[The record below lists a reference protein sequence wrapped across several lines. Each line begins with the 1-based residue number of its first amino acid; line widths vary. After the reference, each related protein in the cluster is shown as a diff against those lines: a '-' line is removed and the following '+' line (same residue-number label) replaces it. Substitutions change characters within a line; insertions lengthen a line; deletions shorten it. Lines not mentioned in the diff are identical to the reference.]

1 MSQNAITS
9 AITGTTVPSLANAIQ
24 QATQV
29 TMPNGSITDPNAIT
43 VDKLAPNNYL
53 TIVWRDKISGSI
65 YNTYEDL
72 ATSQAEELE
81 YTTQLNNAINNTL
94 NNTNQSYIGNRKYVN
109 VESIAKYLSQNILP
123 SGTKRVVVNALIGMI
138 TGDQRKLTNN
148 AINLTVNVFG
158 EIAKKTANA
167 IGFSD
172 PHEAFASI
180 ASENSIGFMAE
191 LAKQTK
197 NKLTSFVRNKLHKTP
212 SKVNSTTTENKNVK
226 YVGLLLG
233 VTMSD
238 TESYEI
244 IIPRRKVEN
253 GSDYTTHLLPQPFK
267 KEFTVKLTNKVLSS
281 RYDYE
286 REIDNIE
293 KVKNKL
299 IEIANS
305 YTAFDVY
312 IRLSSGHMYKKSN
325 VVFSSLSFTKDEGSG
340 NGYECSFTIEPIEEF
355 LTKTFVSDRK
365 YFPTVNKKGYSDGV
379 GGSGTTRGY
388 GAGSGAGLG
397 GNNGN
402 KTTGIRHTG
411 IYTGNG
417 GKLKLATASYNK
429 SSGGVYGNF
438 KTVESGE
445 KWIKNLNR
453 IKGENYDMIHYIE
466 KGKDTPDIVAW
477 SHSRMKYVNIDG
489 KNVMVPETYTR
500 LDTTIKYVHNGISY
514 DRQVTTKRVLAN
526 GVTYDKKTGRFTAQ
540 NGTQAFYV
548 KNLQIQ
554 HNYWDK
560 YGKYHK

>member
-9 AITGTTVPSLANAIQ
+9 AINGTTVPSLANAIQ

-29 TMPNGSITDPNAIT
+29 ALPNGGITDPNTIT

-65 YNTYEDL
+65 YSTYEDL

-81 YTTQLNNAINNTL
+81 YTTQLNNAINNSL
-94 NNTNQSYIGNRKYVN
+94 VNTSYAYTGNRRYVN

-138 TGDQRKLTNN
+138 TGDSKKVTNN
-148 AINLTVNVFG
+148 AISLTVNVFG
-158 EIAKKTANA
+158 EIAKKVANS

-180 ASENSIGFMAE
+180 TSENSIGFMAE
-191 LAKQTK
+191 LGKQTK
-197 NKLTSFVRNKLHKTP
+197 NKLQQFMRNKLHKTP
-212 SKVNSTTTENKNVK
+212 SKVNSIISDSRDAK

-355 LTKTFVSDRK
+355 LTKTFISDRK
-365 YFPTVNKKGYSDGV
+365 YFPTVNKKGYSDSNGY
-379 GGSGTTRGY
+379 GATGGY
-388 GAGSGAGLG
+388 GAGSSAKLNR
-397 GNNGN
+397 GNMG
-402 KTTGIRHTG
+402 KTTGVRHTG
-411 IYTGNG
+411 MYTGNG
-417 GKLKLATASYNK
+417 GKLTLLTTSYNK
-429 SSGGVYGNF
+429 SSGTVYGNF
-438 KTVESGE
+438 KTVEDGA
-445 KWIKNLNR
+445 KWLKRNNKIN
-453 IKGENYDMIHYIE
+453 GDNYDMVYYKRHPSDVPDLAGVSHDKMVYVKI
-466 KGKDTPDIVAW
+466 KDEI
-477 SHSRMKYVNIDG
+477 
-489 KNVMVPETYTR
+489 VMVPKKYTEEISSIYSYGGSAAIV
-500 LDTTIKYVHNGISY
+500 LKKGVKYNAGEFS
-514 DRQVTTKRVLAN
+514 
-526 GVTYDKKTGRFTAQ
+526 TAQ
-540 NGTQAFYV
+540 ETFRVY
-548 KNLQIQ
+548 NLQKKSS
-554 HNYWDK
+554 NK
-560 YGKYHK
+560 

>member
-1 MSQNAITS
+1 MSQNAITN
-9 AITGTTVPSLANAIQ
+9 AINGTTVPSLANAIQ

-29 TMPNGSITDPNAIT
+29 ALPNGGITDPNTIT

-81 YTTQLNNAINNTL
+81 YTTQLNNAINNSL
-94 NNTNQSYIGNRKYVN
+94 VNTSYAYTGNRRYVN

-138 TGDQRKLTNN
+138 TGDSKKVTNN
-148 AINLTVNVFG
+148 AISLTVNVFG
-158 EIAKKTANA
+158 EIAKKVANS

-191 LAKQTK
+191 LGKQTK
-197 NKLTSFVRNKLHKTP
+197 NKLQQFMRNKLHKTP
-212 SKVNSTTTENKNVK
+212 SKVNSVISDSRDVK

-305 YTAFDVY
+305 YTTFDVY

-365 YFPTVNKKGYSDGV
+365 YFPTVNKKGYSDNDGY
-379 GGSGTTRGY
+379 SATRGY
-388 GAGSGAGLG
+388 GAGGSARLG
-397 GNNGN
+397 RGNGS

-411 IYTGNG
+411 AYTRNG
-417 GKLKLATASYNK
+417 GKLTLATTEYNK
-429 SSGGVYGNF
+429 SYGHVHGSF
-438 KTVESGE
+438 KTVEQGE
-445 KWIKNLNR
+445 KWLKLNN
-453 IKGENYDMIHYIE
+453 KVNGDNYDMVWYKKHPNDMPDLLGVSHDKMTYVRVYS
-466 KGKDTPDIVAW
+466 KGRGVE
-477 SHSRMKYVNIDG
+477 Y
-489 KNVMVPETYTR
+489 VMVPTKYTR
-500 LDTTIKYVHNGISY
+500 VGYLG
-514 DRQVTTKRVLAN
+514 RVLVK
-526 GVTYDKKTGRFTAQ
+526 GVNYAGGGQFNTSDGSVIFKVY
-540 NGTQAFYV
+540 
-548 KNLQIQ
+548 NLQKQAPKNGLELWSKKIIKQ
-554 HNYWDK
+554 I
-560 YGKYHK
+560 GK

>member
-109 VESIAKYLSQNILP
+109 IESIAKYLSQNILP

-197 NKLTSFVRNKLHKTP
+197 NKLTSFIRNKLHKTP
-212 SKVNSTTTENKNVK
+212 SKVNSTTTENKDVR

-233 VTMSD
+233 ITTSD

-244 IIPRRKVEN
+244 TVPRRKVEN
-253 GSDYTTHLLPQPFK
+253 GTDYTTHLLPQPFK
-267 KEFTVKLTNKVLSS
+267 KEFNVKLTNKVLSS

-299 IEIANS
+299 IEIAQS
-305 YTAFDVY
+305 YTTFDIY
-312 IRLSSGHMYKKSN
+312 IRLSSGHMYKKTN

-365 YFPTVNKKGYSDGV
+365 YFPTVNKKGYSDGD
-379 GGSGTTRGY
+379 GYGATRGY
-388 GAGSGAGLG
+388 GSGSGAGLG
-397 GNNGN
+397 RNNGN

-411 IYTGNG
+411 IYTGDG
-417 GKLKLATASYNK
+417 GKLKLATERYKKSY
-429 SSGGVYGNF
+429 GGVYGNF
-438 KTVESGE
+438 NSVQQGE
-445 KWIKNLNR
+445 DWLRLNN
-453 IKGENYDMIHYIE
+453 KVNGDDYDMIYYTM
-466 KGKDTPDIVAW
+466 KPDTTPDLIGW
-477 SHSRMKYVNIDG
+477 SHSRMAYVDVGG
-489 KNVMVPETYTR
+489 KSVMVPETYTVKAR
-500 LDTTIKYVHNGISY
+500 NPHPKGPKYI
-514 DRQVTTKRVLAN
+514 RKLAD
-526 GVTYDKKTGRFTAQ
+526 GVTYNTKTQEFVAN
-540 NGTQAFYV
+540 NGSVQFKV
-548 KNLQIQ
+548 KNLQQYEIRQ
-554 HNYWDK
+554 AQNTGYWDR
-560 YGKYHK
+560 YGRYHK

>member
-1 MSQNAITS
+1 MSQNSITS
-9 AITGTTVPSLANAIQ
+9 AINGTTVPSLANAIQ

-29 TMPNGSITDPNAIT
+29 ALPGGGITDPNTIT

-65 YNTYEDL
+65 YSTYEDL

-81 YTTQLNNAINNTL
+81 YTTQLNNAINNSL
-94 NNTNQSYIGNRKYVN
+94 VNTSYAYTGNRRYVN

-138 TGDQRKLTNN
+138 TGDSKKVTNN

-158 EIAKKTANA
+158 EIAKKVANS

-191 LAKQTK
+191 LGKQTK
-197 NKLTSFVRNKLHKTP
+197 NKLQQFIRNKLHKTP
-212 SKVNSTTTENKNVK
+212 SKVNSVISDSRDVK

-244 IIPRRKVEN
+244 TIPRRKVEN

-365 YFPTVNKKGYSDGV
+365 YFPTVNKKGYSDDI
-379 GGSGTTRGY
+379 SGY
-388 GAGSGAGLG
+388 GATKGYGASSSARLGRGNGS
-397 GNNGN
+397 

-411 IYTGNG
+411 TYTGNG
-417 GKLKLATASYNK
+417 GKLKLGTSDYK
-429 SSGGVYGNF
+429 RSSGGVVGNF
-438 KTVESGE
+438 KTVEQGE
-445 KWIKNLNR
+445 KWIRTNNR
-453 IKGENYDMIHYIE
+453 VNGDDYDMIHYIAHNE
-466 KGKDTPDIVAW
+466 NTPDLVAY
-477 SHSRMKYVNIDG
+477 SHSRMVYAYVDHVG
-489 KNVMVPETYTR
+489 GQRVMVP
-500 LDTTIKYVHNGISY
+500 DKYVKLVPTNYKSSY
-514 DRQVTTKRVLAN
+514 PDVCVLKD
-526 GVTYDKKTGRFTAQ
+526 GFTYDKGTKRFSSKDFS
-540 NGTQAFYV
+540 TQFTV
-548 KNLQIQ
+548 KNLQ
-554 HNYWDK
+554 K
-560 YGKYHK
+560 GGK

>member
-1 MSQNAITS
+1 MSEITNAIN
-9 AITGTTVPSLANAIQ
+9 GTTVPSLANAIQ

-29 TMPNGSITDPNAIT
+29 ALPNGGITDPNTIT

-81 YTTQLNNAINNTL
+81 YTTQLNNAINNSL
-94 NNTNQSYIGNRKYVN
+94 VNTSYAYIGNRRYVN
-109 VESIAKYLSQNILP
+109 VESIVKYLSQNILP

-138 TGDQRKLTNN
+138 TGDKKKVTNN
-148 AINLTVNVFG
+148 AISLTVNVFG
-158 EIAKKTANA
+158 EIAKKVANS

-180 ASENSIGFMAE
+180 TSENSIGFMAE
-191 LAKQTK
+191 LGKQTK
-197 NKLTSFVRNKLHKTP
+197 NKLQQFVRNKLHKTP
-212 SKVNSTTTENKNVK
+212 SKVNSVISDSRDVK

-244 IIPRRKVEN
+244 TIPRRKVEN

-305 YTAFDVY
+305 YTTFDIY

-340 NGYECSFTIEPIEEF
+340 NGYECSFTVEPIEEF
-355 LTKTFVSDRK
+355 LTKTFISDRK
-365 YFPTVNKKGYSDGV
+365 YFPTVNKKGYSDNEV
-379 GGSGTTRGY
+379 GYSGATRGY
-388 GAGSGAGLG
+388 GSGSS
-397 GNNGN
+397 NGVSGSRN
-402 KTTGIRHTG
+402 TRVQSSFAS
-411 IYTGNG
+411 NG
-417 GKLKLATASYNK
+417 TKLKLMTGEYK
-429 SSGGVYGNF
+429 RSSGGVHGEF
-438 KTVESGE
+438 KTVQAGE
-445 KWIKNLNR
+445 QWIRRLNKLR
-453 IKGENYDMIHYIE
+453 GENYDMIYYQKHP
-466 KGKDTPDIVAW
+466 TNSPDIVAW
-477 SHSRMKYVNIDG
+477 SHDKMAYVTVGG
-489 KNVMVPETYTR
+489 KTTHIVPS
-500 LDTTIKYVHNGISY
+500 SY
-514 DRQVTTKRVLAN
+514 TKRVVTFSNGKIVNKCVLKGDMLYKN
-526 GVTYDKKTGRFTAQ
+526 GVFYNKSGTIVFT
-540 NGTQAFYV
+540 V
-548 KNLQIQ
+548 KNLQTQYISKRRPWWDQ
-554 HNYWDK
+554 FGMIHNN
-560 YGKYHK
+560 

>member
-1 MSQNAITS
+1 MSQNAITN
-9 AITGTTVPSLANAIQ
+9 AINGTTVPSLANAIQ

-29 TMPNGSITDPNAIT
+29 ALPNGGITDPNTIT
-43 VDKLAPNNYL
+43 IDKLAPNNYL

-65 YNTYEDL
+65 YSTYEDL

-81 YTTQLNNAINNTL
+81 YTTQLNNAINNSL
-94 NNTNQSYIGNRKYVN
+94 VNTSYAYTGNRRYVN

-138 TGDQRKLTNN
+138 TGDSKKVTNN

-158 EIAKKTANA
+158 EIAKKVANS

-191 LAKQTK
+191 LGKQTK
-197 NKLTSFVRNKLHKTP
+197 NKLQQFIRNKLHKMP
-212 SKVNSTTTENKNVK
+212 SKVNSVVSDSRDVK

-305 YTAFDVY
+305 YTAFDIY

-365 YFPTVNKKGYSDGV
+365 YFPTVNKKGYSDSDSYGA
-379 GGSGTTRGY
+379 TRGY
-388 GAGSGAGLG
+388 GAGGSARLNGVNG
-397 GNNGN
+397 G
-402 KTTGIRHTG
+402 KATGVRHTG
-411 IYTGNG
+411 TYTGDG
-417 GKLKLATASYNK
+417 GKLTLLTTSYNK
-429 SSGGVYGNF
+429 STGTVYGNF
-438 KTVESGE
+438 KTVEDGAQWL
-445 KWIKNLNR
+445 KHNNKIN
-453 IKGENYDMIHYIE
+453 GDNYDMVWYKKHPNDMPDLAAVSHDKMTYIRVYQGRNAE
-466 KGKDTPDIVAW
+466 
-477 SHSRMKYVNIDG
+477 Y
-489 KNVMVPETYTR
+489 VMVPTKYTR
-500 LDTTIKYVHNGISY
+500 IGY
-514 DRQVTTKRVLAN
+514 DSRGNLGRVLIK
-526 GVTYDKKTGRFTAQ
+526 GVNYAGGGQFNTSDGSVIFKVY
-540 NGTQAFYV
+540 
-548 KNLQIQ
+548 NLQKQ
-554 HNYWDK
+554 APKMDWS
-560 YGKYHK
+560 YGAKKLSNK

>member
-1 MSQNAITS
+1 MSEITNAIN
-9 AITGTTVPSLANAIQ
+9 GTTVPSLANAIQ

-29 TMPNGSITDPNAIT
+29 ALPNGGITDPNTIT

-65 YNTYEDL
+65 YSTYEDL

-81 YTTQLNNAINNTL
+81 YTTRLNNAINNSL
-94 NNTNQSYIGNRKYVN
+94 VNTSYAYTGNRRYVN

-138 TGDQRKLTNN
+138 TGDKKKVTNN
-148 AINLTVNVFG
+148 AISLTVNVFG
-158 EIAKKTANA
+158 EIAKKVANS

-191 LAKQTK
+191 LGKQTK
-197 NKLTSFVRNKLHKTP
+197 NKLQQFVRNKLHKTP
-212 SKVNSTTTENKNVK
+212 SKINSVVSDSRDVK

-244 IIPRRKVEN
+244 TIPRRKVEN

-305 YTAFDVY
+305 YTTFDVY

-355 LTKTFVSDRK
+355 LTKTFISDRK
-365 YFPTVNKKGYSDGV
+365 YFPTVNKKGYSENEVGYGGV
-379 GGSGTTRGY
+379 TRGY
-388 GAGSGAGLG
+388 GSNGSNRASGVGGLG
-397 GNNGN
+397 GAGNVRTQSNITTNG
-402 KTTGIRHTG
+402 T
-411 IYTGNG
+411 
-417 GKLKLATASYNK
+417 KLKLMTGEYK
-429 SSGGVYGNF
+429 RSSGGVHGDFN
-438 KTVESGE
+438 TVQDGE
-445 KWIKNLNR
+445 QWIRQLNKL
-453 IKGENYDMIHYIE
+453 KGENYDMVYYQKHPVNS
-466 KGKDTPDIVAW
+466 PDIVAW
-477 SHSRMKYVNIDG
+477 SHDKMSYVTVGG
-489 KNVMVPETYTR
+489 KTTYMVPS
-500 LDTTIKYVHNGISY
+500 SY
-514 DRQVTTKRVLAN
+514 TKRVVTYSNGKIVNKSVLKDDMLYRN
-526 GVTYDKKTGRFTAQ
+526 GVFYNKSGTIAFT
-540 NGTQAFYV
+540 V
-548 KNLQIQ
+548 KNLQTQYISQ
-554 HNYWDK
+554 KKSWWDQFGRIHNN
-560 YGKYHK
+560 

>member
-1 MSQNAITS
+1 MGQNAITNV
-9 AITGTTVPSLANAIQ
+9 INGTTVPSLANAIQ

-29 TMPNGSITDPNAIT
+29 ALPNGGITDPNTIT

-81 YTTQLNNAINNTL
+81 YTTRLNNAINNSL
-94 NNTNQSYIGNRKYVN
+94 INTSYAYTGNRRYIN

-123 SGTKRVVVNALIGMI
+123 SGTKRVVVNALVGMI
-138 TGDQRKLTNN
+138 TGDKKKTTNN

-158 EIAKKTANA
+158 EIAKKVASS

-180 ASENSIGFMAE
+180 ASENAIGFMAE
-191 LAKQTK
+191 LGKQTK
-197 NKLTSFVRNKLHKTP
+197 DKLQEFAKNKLHKTP
-212 SKVNSTTTENKNVK
+212 SKINSVISENKNTK

-244 IIPRRKVEN
+244 TIPRRKVEN

-305 YTAFDVY
+305 YTTFDVY

-355 LTKTFVSDRK
+355 LTKTFISDRK
-365 YFPTVNKKGYSDGV
+365 YFPTVNKKGYSDDV
-379 GGSGTTRGY
+379 GGHGTTRGY
-388 GAGSGAGLG
+388 G
-397 GNNGN
+397 N
-402 KTTGIRHTG
+402 KTTGVRHTG
-411 IYTGNG
+411 AYTGNG
-417 GKLKLATASYNK
+417 SKLKLGTGQYSK
-429 SSGGVYGNF
+429 SSGGVVGNF
-438 KTVESGE
+438 KTVEQGAN
-445 KWIKNLNR
+445 WIRTNNR
-453 IKGENYDMIHYIE
+453 VNGDDYDMIHYIAHN
-466 KGKDTPDIVAW
+466 KNTPDLVAY
-477 SHSRMKYVNIDG
+477 SHSRMVYAYVDHVG
-489 KNVMVPETYTR
+489 GQRVMVPDKYTK
-500 LDTTIKYVHNGISY
+500 LVPTNYKSPYPDVYVLKDGF
-514 DRQVTTKRVLAN
+514 
-526 GVTYDKKTGRFTAQ
+526 TYDKKTKTFSSKDFSTQFT
-540 NGTQAFYV
+540 V
-548 KNLQIQ
+548 KNLQ
-554 HNYWDK
+554 K
-560 YGKYHK
+560 GGK

>member
-1 MSQNAITS
+1 MSEITNAING
-9 AITGTTVPSLANAIQ
+9 ITVPSLANAIQ

-29 TMPNGSITDPNAIT
+29 TLPNGGITDPNTIT

-65 YNTYEDL
+65 YSTYEDL
-72 ATSQAEELE
+72 ATNQAEELE
-81 YTTQLNNAINNTL
+81 YTTRLNNAINNSLT
-94 NNTNQSYIGNRKYVN
+94 NTNYGYTGNRKYVN

-123 SGTKRVVVNALIGMI
+123 SGTKRVVINALIGMI
-138 TGDQRKLTNN
+138 TGDKTKVTNN
-148 AINLTVNVFG
+148 AINLMVNVFG
-158 EIAKKTANA
+158 EIAKKVANS

-191 LAKQTK
+191 LGKQTK
-197 NKLTSFVRNKLHKTP
+197 NKLQQFVRNKLHKTP
-212 SKVNSTTTENKNVK
+212 SKINSVVSDSRDVK

-244 IIPRRKVEN
+244 TIPRRKVEN

-305 YTAFDVY
+305 YTTFDIY

-340 NGYECSFTIEPIEEF
+340 NGYECSFTVEPIEEF
-355 LTKTFVSDRK
+355 LTKTFISDRK
-365 YFPTVNKKGYSDGV
+365 YFPTVNKKGYSENEVGYGGV
-379 GGSGTTRGY
+379 TRGY
-388 GAGSGAGLG
+388 GSSGSRSVAT
-397 GNNGN
+397 
-402 KTTGIRHTG
+402 KTTRVQSDVT
-411 IYTGNG
+411 TNG
-417 GKLKLATASYNK
+417 TKLKLMTGEYRK
-429 SSGGVYGNF
+429 SSGGVYGYF
-438 KTVESGE
+438 KTVQDGE
-445 KWIKNLNR
+445 KWIRRINR
-453 IKGENYDMIHYIE
+453 VDGDNYDMIYYQKHP
-466 KGKDTPDIVAW
+466 TNSPDIVAW
-477 SHSRMKYVNIDG
+477 SHDKMSYVTIGNR
-489 KNVMVPETYTR
+489 NTYMVPS
-500 LDTTIKYVHNGISY
+500 SY
-514 DRQVTTKRVLAN
+514 TKRVVTFSNGKIVNKCVLKDDMLYKN
-526 GVTYDKKTGRFTAQ
+526 GVFYNKSGTIAFT
-540 NGTQAFYV
+540 V
-548 KNLQIQ
+548 KNLQTQYISKKRPWWDRYGNI
-554 HNYWDK
+554 HNN
-560 YGKYHK
+560 

>member
-9 AITGTTVPSLANAIQ
+9 AITGTTVPSLANVIQ

-29 TMPNGSITDPNAIT
+29 SIPNGSITDPNAIT

-65 YNTYEDL
+65 YHTYEDL

-109 VESIAKYLSQNILP
+109 IESIAKYLSQNILP

-212 SKVNSTTTENKNVK
+212 SKINSTTTENKSVK

-233 VTMSD
+233 ITTSD
-238 TESYEI
+238 TESYDI
-244 IIPRRKVEN
+244 TIPRRKVEN

-267 KEFTVKLTNKVLSS
+267 KEFNVKLTNKVLSS

-299 IEIANS
+299 IEIAQS
-305 YTAFDVY
+305 YTTFDIY
-312 IRLSSGHMYKKSN
+312 IRLSSGHMYKKTN

-379 GGSGTTRGY
+379 GGSGATRGY

-397 GNNGN
+397 VNNGN

-411 IYTGNG
+411 IYTGDG
-417 GKLKLATASYNK
+417 GKLKLATTEYDK
-429 SSGGVYGNF
+429 SLGHVQGNF
-438 KTVESGE
+438 DTPEQGA
-445 KWIKNLNR
+445 KWLKKNNK
-453 IKGENYDMIHYIE
+453 INGDNYDMVYYTSHPDDSPDLMGVSRDKMTYIR
-466 KGKDTPDIVAW
+466 V
-477 SHSRMKYVNIDG
+477 YDG
-489 KNVMVPETYTR
+489 NKAKMVMVPRKYTR
-500 LDTTIKYVHNGISY
+500 TGYDSHGSLGYVLKDGFKYS
-514 DRQVTTKRVLAN
+514 
-526 GVTYDKKTGRFTAQ
+526 
-540 NGTQAFYV
+540 NGTFSN
-548 KNLQIQ
+548 KNGSVQFKVYDLQSKKS
-554 HNYWDK
+554 NFDWT
-560 YGKYHK
+560 YGSKVLSNKKIGK